1 MAPKAFQR
9 PPGLSTK
16 CEDLTPIEQSIDAII
31 LSDSEHA
38 TVSKLHSGTVRT
50 DRKMATPEE
59 VAQAKAEKIARRR
72 ASNLA
77 AGSADVDGSYEEGLA
92 LTSEPRPAFQPPAD
106 AETVRI
112 DHK

>member
-9 PPGLSTK
+9 PPDPSTK
-16 CEDLTPIEQSIDAII
+16 CEDLAPIEQSIDAII
-31 LSDSEHA
+31 LADSEHA

-59 VAQAKAEKIARRR
+59 LAEAKRIKIERRR

-77 AGSADVDGSYEEGLA
+77 AGSADCDGSYEEGLA
-92 LTSEPRPAFQPPAD
+92 LTSEPRPAFQPPA
-106 AETVRI
+106 ESTTVRN
-112 DHK
+112 DH